1 MGRSFDF
8 ITAEAND
15 VALGDFNIKTTNW
28 DKNDINS
35 YEGLKVD
42 TITSQFGLQQIINE
56 LTYLT
61 SCSSLCIDL
70 IFTSQPNLVM
80 ESGVHSS
87 LHPNCHHQIVFV
99 KIKLKIHYPPP
110 YECEIW
116 HYEKAN
122 ADLVCRSIDQF
133 PWDIRF
139 DHMDVNQK
147 VHLFNQTIKNSM
159 QLCTT

>member
-28 DKNDINS
+28 HKNDINS

-61 SCSSLCIDL
+61 SNSSSCIDL
-70 IFTSQPNLVM
+70 IFTSRPTL
-80 ESGVHSS
+80 
-87 LHPNCHHQIVFV
+87 
-99 KIKLKIHYPPP
+99 
-110 YECEIW
+110 
-116 HYEKAN
+116 
-122 ADLVCRSIDQF
+122 
-133 PWDIRF
+133 
-139 DHMDVNQK
+139 
-147 VHLFNQTIKNSM
+147 
-159 QLCTT
+159 